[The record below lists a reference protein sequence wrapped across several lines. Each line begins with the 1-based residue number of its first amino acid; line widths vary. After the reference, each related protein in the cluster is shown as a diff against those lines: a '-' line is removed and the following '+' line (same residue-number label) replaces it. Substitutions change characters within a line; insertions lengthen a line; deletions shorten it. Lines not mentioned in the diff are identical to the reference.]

1 MIQFTQSSRFIR
13 YKADPIFYPTCDL
26 EQEGKLA
33 ICNFRPVVT
42 GQQAAQA
49 GDTEEK
55 IAPRVTRRLRPSQLR
70 PEIEDSNNQT
80 RLYSALCGLGP
91 NKTVTAGKQF
101 SNTENTDFIPVLQR
115 ETDWLTKKCGGK
127 PKDQNSS
134 QLLSKNIFTGGMEQF
149 VFLRPR

>member
-1 MIQFTQSSRFIR
+1 MIQFTLSSRFIL

-80 RLYSALCGLGP
+80 RSIQLSVVWDRTKQLQPENSSQIL
-91 NKTVTAGKQF
+91 KTQILFQF
-101 SNTENTDFIPVLQR
+101 YR
-115 ETDWLTKKCGGK
+115 ERLTGWLKSGGK

-134 QLLSKNIFTGGMEQF
+134 
-149 VFLRPR
+149 

>member
-1 MIQFTQSSRFIR
+1 MIQFTLSSRFIL

-80 RLYSALCGLGP
+80 RSIQLSVVWDR
-91 NKTVTAGKQF
+91 TKQ
-101 SNTENTDFIPVLQR
+101 LQP
-115 ETDWLTKKCGGK
+115 E
-127 PKDQNSS
+127 NSS
-134 QLLSKNIFTGGMEQF
+134 QILKTQILFQFYRERLTG
-149 VFLRPR
+149 